1 MLATVLTIETT
12 LQPSKKKVVHSLT
25 IANNRARS
33 GDELDAWRLIDL
45 KANTVTYV
53 DEIARTVRTENVAD
67 LIKKHRAALDAA
79 LPNYIPRAQIT
90 AANGSVVIK
99 AGAYTRTMKFGQ
111 DPHIPPQLYA
121 IMVASD
127 PSYSPYT
134 PMMQDVDEALMNV
147 RGFPM
152 SDHAELALD
161 DSKMVVDRNV
171 VKVEQ
176 KNIDANWL
184 EIPKGLSANPQSAS
198 SPPPGRSTPV
208 EEWRSFWRGR
218 KSP

>member
-1 MLATVLTIETT
+1 
-12 LQPSKKKVVHSLT
+12 VHSIT
-25 IANNRARS
+25 IANDRARS

-53 DEIARTVRTENVAD
+53 NEIAHTIRTENVAD
-67 LIKKHRAALDAA
+67 LTKKHRAALDAA
-79 LPNYIPRAQIT
+79 LPGYIPRAQVT
-90 AANGSVVIK
+90 SSNGTVSIR
-99 AGAYTRTMKFGQ
+99 AGAYTRTMKFAQ
-111 DPHIPPQLYA
+111 DPRIPPQLYS

-127 PSYSPYT
+127 PSYSPYA
-134 PMMQDVDEALMNV
+134 PMMKSVDEALINV

-176 KNIDANWL
+176 KNVDKSWL
-184 EIPKGLSANPQSAS
+184 EVPKGLS
-198 SPPPGRSTPV
+198 PPH
-208 EEWRSFWRGR
+208 
-218 KSP
+218 